1 MKECGSSKSKY
12 IKSFKIVLYL
22 KILLPSYKSTV
33 VKCVQISLE
42 FYFESNTNGKAALIF
57 KRDDVIIGSAPSAV
71 PSKVLSLA
79 NLSDIKTTLS
89 SVYIMD
95 KSGIRFNVQ
104 LYIYDLSKGMARNLS
119 PIMLGEYR

>member
-1 MKECGSSKSKY
+1 MCADFVG
-12 IKSFKIVLYL
+12 VLFW
-22 KILLPSYKSTV
+22 KQYKR
-33 VKCVQISLE
+33 KGRIH
-42 FYFESNTNGKAALIF
+42 F